1 MKVIETLFPVF
12 FMMFLGILSRSK
24 KWINWDEKEGAKKI
38 VFKILFP
45 ALIFHVIFVSDL
57 SVNLLKQIVFLDI
70 AWILVYLVGRFMS
83 RYIGERYR
91 KLVPFLLMTCEGGNV
106 ALPLYITL
114 VGSAYALNIVT
125 FDVAGII
132 INFGLVPIL
141 VSRQV
146 NTGQDSK
153 GLLKNIFTNSFVL
166 AVILGVLANLLG
178 LYGIMES
185 IEVVNLYNNTI
196 NAVLAPI
203 TGIILFTLGYD
214 LKVDLSTLKS
224 LLSLVVIRLV
234 LCGLIIG
241 GFFLV
246 FPSLMANPYFKT
258 AVLLYFMCPTGFP
271 VPLQLSAL
279 CDGKDQES
287 FMSAFI
293 SVYMLITLVAY
304 TLITVFRP
312 F

>member
-1 MKVIETLFPVF
+1 MKVVETLFPVF
-12 FMMFLGILSRSK
+12 FMVFLGLVSRSK
-24 KWINWDEKEGAKKI
+24 NWISWDQKEGAKKI
-38 VFKILFP
+38 VFGILFP

-57 SVNLLKQIVFLDI
+57 SINLLKQIVFLDV
-70 AWILVYLVGRFMS
+70 AWIIVYLIGKILSRFV
-83 RYIGERYR
+83 GERYR
-91 KLVPFLLMTCEGGNV
+91 SLAPFLLMTCEGGNV
-106 ALPLYITL
+106 ALPLYISL

-146 NTGQDSK
+146 NSGQSAK

-166 AVILGVLANLLG
+166 AVLLGILANLIGLHG
-178 LYGIMES
+178 ILESIGLATLYG
-185 IEVVNLYNNTI
+185 NTMT
-196 NAVLAPI
+196 AVLAPI
-203 TGIILFTLGYD
+203 TGIILFTLGHD

-224 LLSLVVIRLV
+224 LFSLMVIRLV

-246 FPSLMANPYFKT
+246 FPRLMADPYFKI
-258 AVLLYFMCPTGFP
+258 AVFLYFMCPTGFP

-304 TLITVFRP
+304 TLITVFK
-312 F
+312 

>member
-1 MKVIETLFPVF
+1 
-12 FMMFLGILSRSK
+12 
-24 KWINWDEKEGAKKI
+24 
-38 VFKILFP
+38 
-45 ALIFHVIFVSDL
+45 
-57 SVNLLKQIVFLDI
+57 
-70 AWILVYLVGRFMS
+70 
-83 RYIGERYR
+83 
-91 KLVPFLLMTCEGGNV
+91 MTCEGGNV

-166 AVILGVLANLLG
+166 GVLANLSG

-293 SVYMLITLVAY
+293 SVYMFITLVAY

>member
-1 MKVIETLFPVF
+1 MKVVETLFPVF
-12 FMMFLGILSRSK
+12 FMVFLGLVSRSK
-24 KWINWDEKEGAKKI
+24 NWISWDQKEGAKKI
-38 VFKILFP
+38 VFGILFP

-57 SVNLLKQIVFLDI
+57 SINLLKQIVFLDV
-70 AWILVYLVGRFMS
+70 AWIIVYLIGKILSRFV
-83 RYIGERYR
+83 GERYR
-91 KLVPFLLMTCEGGNV
+91 SLAPFLLMTCEGGNV
-106 ALPLYITL
+106 ALPLYISL

-146 NTGQDSK
+146 NSGQSAK

-166 AVILGVLANLLG
+166 AVLLGILANLIGLHG
-178 LYGIMES
+178 ILESIGLATLYG
-185 IEVVNLYNNTI
+185 NTMT
-196 NAVLAPI
+196 AVLAPI
-203 TGIILFTLGYD
+203 TGIILFTLGHD

-224 LLSLVVIRLV
+224 LFSLMVIRLV

-246 FPSLMANPYFKT
+246 FPGLMADPYFKI
-258 AVLLYFMCPTGFP
+258 AVFLYFMCPTGFP

-304 TLITVFRP
+304 TLITVFK
-312 F
+312 

>member
-166 AVILGVLANLLG
+166 AVILGVLANLSG

-234 LCGLIIG
+234 LCGLII
-241 GFFLV
+241 

-293 SVYMLITLVAY
+293 SVYMFITLVAY

>member
-1 MKVIETLFPVF
+1 MV
-12 FMMFLGILSRSK
+12 FLGLVSRSK
-24 KWINWDEKEGAKKI
+24 NWISWDQKEGAKKI
-38 VFKILFP
+38 VFGILFP

-57 SVNLLKQIVFLDI
+57 SINLLKQIVFLDV
-70 AWILVYLVGRFMS
+70 AWIIVYLIGKILSRFV
-83 RYIGERYR
+83 GERYR
-91 KLVPFLLMTCEGGNV
+91 SLAPFLLMTCEGGNV
-106 ALPLYITL
+106 ALPLYISL

-146 NTGQDSK
+146 NSGQSAK

-166 AVILGVLANLLG
+166 AVLLGILANLIGLHG
-178 LYGIMES
+178 ILESIGLATLYG
-185 IEVVNLYNNTI
+185 NTMT
-196 NAVLAPI
+196 AVLAPI
-203 TGIILFTLGYD
+203 TGIILFTLGHD

-224 LLSLVVIRLV
+224 LFSLMVIRLV

-246 FPSLMANPYFKT
+246 FPGLMADPYFKI
-258 AVLLYFMCPTGFP
+258 AVFLYFMCPTGFP

-304 TLITVFRP
+304 TLITVFK
-312 F
+312 

>member
-1 MKVIETLFPVF
+1 MKVVETLFPVF
-12 FMMFLGILSRSK
+12 FMMFLGLVSRSK
-24 KWINWDEKEGAKKI
+24 NWISWDQKEGAKKI
-38 VFKILFP
+38 VFGILFP

-57 SVNLLKQIVFLDI
+57 SINLLKQIVFLDV
-70 AWILVYLVGRFMS
+70 AWIIVYLIGKILSRFV
-83 RYIGERYR
+83 GERYR
-91 KLVPFLLMTCEGGNV
+91 SLAPFLLMTCEGGNV
-106 ALPLYITL
+106 ALPLYISL

-146 NTGQDSK
+146 NSGQSAK

-166 AVILGVLANLLG
+166 AVLLGILANLIGLHG
-178 LYGIMES
+178 ILESIGLATLYG
-185 IEVVNLYNNTI
+185 NTMT
-196 NAVLAPI
+196 AVLAPI
-203 TGIILFTLGYD
+203 TGIILFTLGHD

-224 LLSLVVIRLV
+224 LFSLMVIRLV

-246 FPSLMANPYFKT
+246 FPGLMADPYFKI
-258 AVLLYFMCPTGFP
+258 AVFLYFMCPTGFP

-304 TLITVFRP
+304 TLITVFK
-312 F
+312 

>member
-1 MKVIETLFPVF
+1 MKVVETLFPVF
-12 FMMFLGILSRSK
+12 FMVFLGLVSRSK
-24 KWINWDEKEGAKKI
+24 NWISWDQKEGAKKI
-38 VFKILFP
+38 VFGILFP

-57 SVNLLKQIVFLDI
+57 SINLLKQIVFLDV
-70 AWILVYLVGRFMS
+70 AWILVYLIGKILSRFV
-83 RYIGERYR
+83 GERYR
-91 KLVPFLLMTCEGGNV
+91 SLAPFLLMTCEGGNV
-106 ALPLYITL
+106 ALPLYISL

-141 VSRQV
+141 VS
-146 NTGQDSK
+146 GQANSGQSAK

-166 AVILGVLANLLG
+166 AVLLGILANLIGLHG
-178 LYGIMES
+178 ILESIGLATLYG
-185 IEVVNLYNNTI
+185 NTMT
-196 NAVLAPI
+196 AVLAPI
-203 TGIILFTLGYD
+203 TGIILFTLGHD

-224 LLSLVVIRLV
+224 LFSLMVIRLV

-246 FPSLMANPYFKT
+246 FPGLMADPYFKI
-258 AVLLYFMCPTGFP
+258 AVFLYFMCPTGFP

-304 TLITVFRP
+304 TLITVFK
-312 F
+312 

>member
-1 MKVIETLFPVF
+1 MKVVETLFPVF
-12 FMMFLGILSRSK
+12 FMVFLGLVSRSK
-24 KWINWDEKEGAKKI
+24 NWISWDQKEGAKKI
-38 VFKILFP
+38 VFGILFP

-57 SVNLLKQIVFLDI
+57 SINLLKQIVFLDV
-70 AWILVYLVGRFMS
+70 AWILVYLIGKILSRFV
-83 RYIGERYR
+83 GERYR
-91 KLVPFLLMTCEGGNV
+91 SLAPFLLMTCEGGNV
-106 ALPLYITL
+106 ALPLYISL

-146 NTGQDSK
+146 NSGQSAK

-166 AVILGVLANLLG
+166 AVLLGILANLIGLHG
-178 LYGIMES
+178 ILESIGLATLYG
-185 IEVVNLYNNTI
+185 NTMT
-196 NAVLAPI
+196 AVLAPI
-203 TGIILFTLGYD
+203 TGIILFTLGHD

-224 LLSLVVIRLV
+224 LFSLMVIRLV

-246 FPSLMANPYFKT
+246 LPGLMADPYFKI
-258 AVLLYFMCPTGFP
+258 AVFLYFMCPTGFP

-304 TLITVFRP
+304 TLITVFK
-312 F
+312 

>member
-1 MKVIETLFPVF
+1 MKVVETLFPVF
-12 FMMFLGILSRSK
+12 FMMFLGLVSRSK
-24 KWINWDEKEGAKKI
+24 NWISWDQKEGAKKI
-38 VFKILFP
+38 VFGILFP

-57 SVNLLKQIVFLDI
+57 SINLLKQIVFLDV
-70 AWILVYLVGRFMS
+70 AWILVYLIGKILSRFV
-83 RYIGERYR
+83 GERYR
-91 KLVPFLLMTCEGGNV
+91 SLAPFLLMTCEGGNV
-106 ALPLYITL
+106 ALPLYISL

-146 NTGQDSK
+146 NSGQSAK

-166 AVILGVLANLLG
+166 AVLLGILANLIGLHG
-178 LYGIMES
+178 ILESIGLATLYG
-185 IEVVNLYNNTI
+185 NTMT
-196 NAVLAPI
+196 AVLAPI
-203 TGIILFTLGYD
+203 TGIILFTLGHD

-224 LLSLVVIRLV
+224 LFSLMVIRLV

-246 FPSLMANPYFKT
+246 FPRLMADPYFKI
-258 AVLLYFMCPTGFP
+258 AVFLYFMCPTGFP

-304 TLITVFRP
+304 TLITVFK
-312 F
+312 

>member
-1 MKVIETLFPVF
+1 MKVVETLFPVF
-12 FMMFLGILSRSK
+12 FMMFLGLVSRSK
-24 KWINWDEKEGAKKI
+24 NWISWDQKEGAKKI
-38 VFKILFP
+38 VFGILFP

-57 SVNLLKQIVFLDI
+57 SINLLKQIVFLDV
-70 AWILVYLVGRFMS
+70 AWILVYLIGKILSRFV
-83 RYIGERYR
+83 GERYR
-91 KLVPFLLMTCEGGNV
+91 SLAPFLLMTCEGGNV
-106 ALPLYITL
+106 ALPLYISL

-141 VSRQV
+141 ISRQV
-146 NTGQDSK
+146 NSGQSAK

-166 AVILGVLANLLG
+166 AVLLGILANLIGLHG
-178 LYGIMES
+178 ILESIGLATLYG
-185 IEVVNLYNNTI
+185 NTMT
-196 NAVLAPI
+196 AVLAPI
-203 TGIILFTLGYD
+203 TGIILFTLGHD

-224 LLSLVVIRLV
+224 LFSLMLIRLV

-246 FPSLMANPYFKT
+246 FPRLMADPYFKI
-258 AVLLYFMCPTGFP
+258 AVFLYFMCPTGFP

-293 SVYMLITLVAY
+293 SVYMLISLVAY
-304 TLITVFRP
+304 TLITVFK
-312 F
+312 

>member
-1 MKVIETLFPVF
+1 MKVVETLFPVF
-12 FMMFLGILSRSK
+12 FMMFLGILARSK
-24 KWINWDEKEGAKKI
+24 NWISWEQKEGAKDI
-38 VFKILFP
+38 VFRILFP
-45 ALIFHVIFVSDL
+45 ALIFHVIFVSNL
-57 SVNLLKQIVFLDI
+57 SINLLKQIVFLDI
-70 AWILVYLVGRFMS
+70 AWIIVYLLGRVLS
-83 RYIGERYR
+83 KYIGESYR

-106 ALPLYITL
+106 ALPLYISL

-146 NTGQDSK
+146 NSNQSSK
-153 GLLKNIFTNSFVL
+153 ELIKNIFTNSFVL
-166 AVILGVLANLLG
+166 AVILGVVANIIG
-178 LYGIMES
+178 LYGLLEYAGLAS
-185 IEVVNLYNNTI
+185 LYSNTI
-196 NAVLAPI
+196 TAVLAPI

-214 LKVDLSTLKS
+214 LRFDLQTLKS
-224 LLSLVVIRLV
+224 LLSLVIIRLI
-234 LCGLIIG
+234 LCSMIIG

-246 FPSLMANPYFKT
+246 FPNIMANPYFKT

-271 VPLQLSAL
+271 VPLQLSLL
-279 CDGKDQES
+279 CSDKDQES

-293 SVYMLITLVAY
+293 SVYMFITLVAY
-304 TLITVFRP
+304 TLITIIRP

>member
-1 MKVIETLFPVF
+1 MKVVETLFPVF
-12 FMMFLGILSRSK
+12 FMVFLGLVSRSK
-24 KWINWDEKEGAKKI
+24 NWISWDQKEGAKKI
-38 VFKILFP
+38 VFGILFP

-57 SVNLLKQIVFLDI
+57 SINLLKQIVFLDV
-70 AWILVYLVGRFMS
+70 AWIIVYLIGKILSRFV
-83 RYIGERYR
+83 GERYR
-91 KLVPFLLMTCEGGNV
+91 SLAPFLLMTCEGGNV
-106 ALPLYITL
+106 ALPLYISL

-146 NTGQDSK
+146 NSGQSAK

-166 AVILGVLANLLG
+166 AVLLGILANLIGLHG
-178 LYGIMES
+178 ILESIGLATLYG
-185 IEVVNLYNNTI
+185 NTMT
-196 NAVLAPI
+196 AVLAPI
-203 TGIILFTLGYD
+203 TGIILFTLGHD

-224 LLSLVVIRLV
+224 LFSLMVIRLV

-241 GFFLV
+241 GFYLV
-246 FPSLMANPYFKT
+246 FPGLMADPYFKI
-258 AVLLYFMCPTGFP
+258 AVFLYFMCPTGFP

-304 TLITVFRP
+304 TLITVFK
-312 F
+312 

>member
-1 MKVIETLFPVF
+1 MKVVETLFPVF
-12 FMMFLGILSRSK
+12 FMVFLGLVSRSK
-24 KWINWDEKEGAKKI
+24 NWISWDQKEGAKKI
-38 VFKILFP
+38 VFGILFP

-57 SVNLLKQIVFLDI
+57 SINLLKQIVFLDV
-70 AWILVYLVGRFMS
+70 AWIIVYLIGKILSRFV
-83 RYIGERYR
+83 GERYR
-91 KLVPFLLMTCEGGNV
+91 SLAPFLLMTCEGGNV
-106 ALPLYITL
+106 AVPLYISL

-146 NTGQDSK
+146 NSGQSAK

-166 AVILGVLANLLG
+166 AVLLGILANLIGLHG
-178 LYGIMES
+178 ILESIGLATLYG
-185 IEVVNLYNNTI
+185 NTMT
-196 NAVLAPI
+196 AVLAPI
-203 TGIILFTLGYD
+203 TGIILFTLGHD

-224 LLSLVVIRLV
+224 LFSLMVIRLV

-241 GFFLV
+241 GFYLV
-246 FPSLMANPYFKT
+246 FPGLMADPYFKI
-258 AVLLYFMCPTGFP
+258 AVFLYFMCPTGFP

-304 TLITVFRP
+304 TLITVFK
-312 F
+312 

>member
-1 MKVIETLFPVF
+1 MKVVETLFPVF
-12 FMMFLGILSRSK
+12 FMVFLGLVSRSK
-24 KWINWDEKEGAKKI
+24 NWISWDQKEGAKKI
-38 VFKILFP
+38 VFGILFP

-57 SVNLLKQIVFLDI
+57 SINLLKQIVFLDV
-70 AWILVYLVGRFMS
+70 AWILVYLIGKILSRFV
-83 RYIGERYR
+83 GERYR
-91 KLVPFLLMTCEGGNV
+91 SLAPFLLMTCEGGNV
-106 ALPLYITL
+106 ALPLYISL

-146 NTGQDSK
+146 NSGQSAK

-166 AVILGVLANLLG
+166 AVLLGILANLIGLHG
-178 LYGIMES
+178 ILESIGLATLYG
-185 IEVVNLYNNTI
+185 NTMT
-196 NAVLAPI
+196 AVLAPI
-203 TGIILFTLGYD
+203 TGIILFTLGHD

-224 LLSLVVIRLV
+224 LFSLMVIRLV

-246 FPSLMANPYFKT
+246 FPGLMADPYFKI
-258 AVLLYFMCPTGFP
+258 AVFLYFMCPTGFP

-304 TLITVFRP
+304 TLITVFK
-312 F
+312 

>member
-1 MKVIETLFPVF
+1 MKVVETLFPVF
-12 FMMFLGILSRSK
+12 FMMFLGLVSRSK
-24 KWINWDEKEGAKKI
+24 NWISWDQKEGAKKI
-38 VFKILFP
+38 VFGILFP

-57 SVNLLKQIVFLDI
+57 SINLLKQIVFLDV
-70 AWILVYLVGRFMS
+70 AWILVYLIGKILSRFV
-83 RYIGERYR
+83 GERYR
-91 KLVPFLLMTCEGGNV
+91 SLAPFLLMTCEGGNV
-106 ALPLYITL
+106 ALPLYISL

-146 NTGQDSK
+146 NSGQSAK

-166 AVILGVLANLLG
+166 AVLLGILANLIGLHG
-178 LYGIMES
+178 ILESIGLATLYG
-185 IEVVNLYNNTI
+185 NTMT
-196 NAVLAPI
+196 AVLAPI
-203 TGIILFTLGYD
+203 TGIILFTLGHD

-224 LLSLVVIRLV
+224 LFSLMVIRLV

-246 FPSLMANPYFKT
+246 FPGLMADPYFKI
-258 AVLLYFMCPTGFP
+258 AVFLYFMCPTGFP

-304 TLITVFRP
+304 TLITVFK
-312 F
+312 